1 MKIVCTLGLALLTA
15 PRPQELY
22 DVVKVVDG
30 DTIHISMDG
39 ELEKLR
45 LLSVDTEEKISGSL
59 RGSPSKPETVFG
71 QETTIWAQ
79 ELFAGL
85 AEDGEPTRVRL
96 RFPAGP
102 RERDVYGRL
111 LCHVILPDGRDFN
124 LLLVE
129 LGKSPYFNKYG
140 NSRISHAAFVRAQKN
155 ARALELGIWNPET
168 NRART
173 AGAPEVLR
181 PYERLLPWWEARAQA
196 IEGFR
201 ERHAADPT
209 GVIAADSS
217 EDVDAALTRCQA
229 DPEYRVR
236 LFGSIER
243 FYEEQDGSLT
253 VRFRSDLRASLS
265 ASERGGGLERMLRAS
280 TREFRQNYVYVA
292 GRITRGSRGA
302 RLVTDRPEDWRLA
315 DPPHD

>member
-1 MKIVCTLGLALLTA
+1 MKVACILGLALLAA
-15 PRPQELY
+15 PAAQDLHE
-22 DVVKVVDG
+22 VVKVVDG

-39 ELEKLR
+39 GLEKLR
-45 LLSVDTEEKISGSL
+45 LLSVDTEEKISGNL
-59 RGSPSKPETVFG
+59 RGSASKPETVFG

-96 RFPAGP
+96 RFPEGR

-140 NSRISHAAFVRAQKN
+140 NSQISHAAFVRAQRH
-155 ARALELGIWNPET
+155 ARARKLGVWNPET

-201 ERHAADPT
+201 ERHAADPD
-209 GVIAADSS
+209 GVIAADSA
-217 EDVDAALTRCQA
+217 EDVSASLERCLE
-229 DPEYRVR
+229 DPERRV
-236 LFGSIER
+236 LVFGSIER
-243 FYEEQDGSLT
+243 FYEEPDGSLT
-253 VRFRSDLRASLS
+253 VRFRNELRASLS
-265 ASERGGGLERMLRAS
+265 ATQRGGDLERMLRAS
-280 TREFRQNYVYVA
+280 TLEYRQNFVYVA
-292 GRITRGSRGA
+292 GRLTRGPRGA
-302 RLVTDRPEDWRLA
+302 RLVTEGPQDWRLA